1 MTTMT
6 DRERLIELL
15 VQSTQKCDST
25 DCNNCKYWNTNDCGA
40 ARMADTILSDGWIR
54 PPCKVGD
61 TVYRIKYNHQL
72 QKDIIISYKVT
83 EILYSSNRGVRPF
96 IFVTDLGYRFDN
108 CDIYP
113 NKEIYL
119 SKKEAKKALAEK
131 GV

>member
-1 MTTMT
+1 MT
-6 DRERLIELL
+6 DRERLAELVKNSL
-15 VQSTQKCDST
+15 SAYGKEASVYYKTQDFI
-25 DCNNCKYWNTNDCGA
+25 
-40 ARMADTILSDGWIR
+40 ADFLLANGVIV